1 MNIKQVFS
9 NSDNSINI
17 FLHIVNTINE
27 IHNFGENKKH
37 SFNDLTNI
45 ALTIDFLM
53 ISLKKNQEKYHL
65 LASHPPIDSQCKIL
79 IDKSIPLS

>member
-1 MNIKQVFS
+1 MNINHLFS
-9 NSDNSINI
+9 TSNNSTNI
-17 FLHIVNTINE
+17 FLHIVNTINV
-27 IHNFGENKKH
+27 IHSFRENKEH

-53 ISLKKNQEKYHL
+53 ISLEKNQEKYHL
-65 LASHPPIDSQCKIL
+65 LASHPPIDSQCKNL